1 MAFRITGGNTNA
13 RQPLERITV
22 ALWVHCQVPDVAPVA
37 AGFAPAQR
45 HSLQREGPPSPAAG
59 QGTAEKGPAPWIKPR
74 AAAASSPFLVS
85 PHLIQGAT
93 PIGQLPSAGCCLRG
107 LCTIVPGR
115 LLWWSAQH

>member
-45 HSLQREGPPSPAAG
+45 HSLQREGPPSPLVDRVLLCG
-59 QGTAEKGPAPWIKPR
+59 LD
-74 AAAASSPFLVS
+74 AAAPAALDLLLHGDRS
-85 PHLIQGAT
+85 QAT
-93 PIGQLPSAGCCLRG
+93 SIYCADSA
-107 LCTIVPGR
+107 R
-115 LLWWSAQH
+115 LAVCHNARTSGNRVL